1 MYTVSAPSAGAAP
14 HPLALPGTPSRWP
27 GLALVL
33 ALAIIARTIGEAL
46 PLLGGAV
53 CGILLGVLV
62 RMHWTPSPRYRPGIA
77 FASRNGLQVS
87 IVLLGFGL
95 DFAVIARTGLAS
107 LPVTLA
113 TLGVAFATAWWLG
126 RALRIPARLGTL
138 VGVGTAICGASAI
151 AATSPILRADEHET
165 AYALST
171 IFLFNLVAV
180 LLFPLLGH
188 ALQLSDVGF
197 GTWAGTAINDTS
209 SVVAAGYAYSREAGD
224 VATVVKLTR
233 ATLIV
238 PVCVV
243 LAVVMAWQ
251 SRRDGGDR
259 LALRRVVPWFVLWFL
274 AASALRSAGLIPTA
288 LLPSLQA
295 IAGFLM
301 VMALSAVGLSAD
313 LKRMATTGIRPILLG
328 LGVWLAVAASSL
340 GMQALLDQ
348 T

>member
-1 MYTVSAPSAGAAP
+1 MYSVSAPSTGAAP
-14 HPLALPGTPSRWP
+14 RPLALPGTPSRWP

-33 ALAIIARTIGEAL
+33 ALAIIARAIGEAL

-53 CGILLGVLV
+53 CAILLGVLV

-77 FASRNGLQVS
+77 FASRSGLQVS

-126 RALRIPARLGTL
+126 RVLRIPARLGTL

-238 PVCVV
+238 PVCLV
-243 LAVVMAWQ
+243 LAVLTAWQ

-259 LALRRVVPWFVLWFL
+259 PALSRVMPWFVLWFL
-274 AASALRSAGLIPTA
+274 AASALRSGGLIPTA

-313 LKRMATTGIRPILLG
+313 LKRMAATGIRPILLG

-340 GMQALLDQ
+340 GMQALLAQ